1 MASLQDFWD
10 GSGETLT
17 AIVAGTIPAR
27 GVAVIRSSL
36 PLVALLA
43 LPRPHRPVRV
53 HGIQPA
59 DINRNGD
66 ACTDFFDY
74 ANGAWRQQNPIPD
87 YMDRWS
93 RRWQSGEVN
102 KEHVRDILTEL
113 SAKTDWP
120 KGSAGQLA
128 GDFYAA
134 CMDESRV
141 DALGS
146 KPVQPWLADVD
157 AIKDK
162 AGVQRMIGKLHDVG
176 VCVPFAV
183 FAGEDLHDPSRTIA
197 HVYAGGLG
205 MPDRDYYLKT
215 EPRFVEARAKYLEHV
230 AKMFELAGTKPDAG
244 EAERRDRVRVREA
257 PGRGLA
263 RQRAAARP
271 EAAGPPDR
279 VRRPAQARAEL
290 RLGRSTS
297 TPRGM
302 PHDAL
307 NVTQPKF
314 LQQVD
319 KELATTPLAAVEDLP
334 AVARAQR
341 RGRLAV
347 AAVRRGELRL
357 QRQVPR
363 PAPPRSSRAGSA
375 APKLTDNQ
383 LGEALGQ
390 KYVEKY
396 FPPEAKARMQDMV
409 KNILLAM
416 DDTIRGLDWMDEATK
431 KKALEKRATFFP
443 KLGYPDKF
451 KDYKGVVVSRD
462 SAWDNVVA
470 ASRWN
475 VADNRS
481 QVGKPTDRSRWGMT
495 PPTSNAYYNPLQNE
509 IVFPAGILQPPAF
522 DVNATDAVNYGAI
535 GVVIGHEISH
545 GFDDQGAQFD
555 AQGRLANW
563 WTPEDNKQ
571 FQAKGQCVVDQFEG
585 YFIEPGVHHNG
596 KLVLGESIGDLAGA
610 KLAYRGY
617 LKSREGKGPEPTI
630 DGFTPEQQFFIA
642 WGQWRGDE
650 TRMETQRTMI
660 QGDPHPIA
668 KYRVNGPL
676 SNLPA
681 FREAFQCKADA
692 PMVRAEADRCEVW

>member
-1 MASLQDFWD
+1 M
-10 GSGETLT
+10 
-17 AIVAGTIPAR
+17 
-27 GVAVIRSSL
+27 IRTRL
-36 PLVALLA
+36 PLVMLLA
-43 LPRPHRPVRV
+43 AATTASAGTL
-53 HGIQPA
+53 HGIQP
-59 DINRNGD
+59 DDLNRNGD
-66 ACTDFFDY
+66 PCVDFYDY
-74 ANGAWRQQNPIPD
+74 ANGAWRKQNPIPA

-113 SAKTDWP
+113 SARSDWP
-120 KGSAGQLA
+120 QGSAGQLA

-134 CMDESRV
+134 CMDESRI

-146 KPVQPWLADVD
+146 QPVQPWLADIAAVHD
-157 AIKDK
+157 QASL
-162 AGVQRMIGKLHDVG
+162 QRMIGRLHDVG
-176 VCVPFAV
+176 IAVPFGLY
-183 FAGEDLHDPSRTIA
+183 AGEDQHEPSRTIA
-197 HVYAGGLG
+197 HLYAAGLG
-205 MPDRDYYLKT
+205 LPDRDYYFKP
-215 EPRFVEARAKYLEHV
+215 EPRFADARTQYLAHV
-230 AKMFELAGTKPDAG
+230 AKMFELAGTPAA
-244 EAERRDRVRVREA
+244 EAKAKAQTVFDFEKRLAQASLDNVQLRDPKQQDHPMA
-257 PGRGLA
+257 FTGLA
-263 RQRAAARP
+263 KLSPSFDWAAYFS
-271 EAAGPPDR
+271 AAGVPR
-279 VRRPAQARAEL
+279 V
-290 RLGRSTS
+290 
-297 TPRGM
+297 
-302 PHDAL
+302 DL
-307 NVTQPKF
+307 NVTQPAF
-314 LQQVD
+314 LQQFE
-319 KELATTPLAAVEDLP
+319 KELATTPLPQWQAYLQWHVLNTAADSLSTPFVEQNFAFNRTLTG
-334 AVARAQR
+334 AT
-341 RGRLAV
+341 
-347 AAVRRGELRL
+347 EIK
-357 QRQVPR
+357 PR
-363 PAPPRSSRAGSA
+363 WKRCAE
-375 APKLTDNQ
+375 LTDAQ

-396 FPPEAKARMQDMV
+396 FPPAAKARMQDMV

-416 DDTIRGLDWMDEATK
+416 DDTIRELDWMDEATK
-431 KKALEKRATFFP
+431 QKALEKRATFVP

-462 SAWDNVVA
+462 SAWNNLVA

-475 VADNRS
+475 VADARR

-509 IVFPAGILQPPAF
+509 IVFPAGILQAPAF
-522 DVNATDAVNYGAI
+522 DLNATDAVNYGAI

-563 WTPEDNKQ
+563 WTPEDGKQ
-571 FQAKGQCVVDQFEG
+571 FAAKGQCVVDQFEG

-617 LKSREGKGPEPTI
+617 LKSREGKGPEPTL

-650 TRMETQRTMI
+650 TRIETQRSMI

-681 FREAFQCKADA
+681 FQQAFQCKAGA
-692 PMVRAEADRCEVW
+692 PMVRAEKDRCEVW

>member
-1 MASLQDFWD
+1 M
-10 GSGETLT
+10 
-17 AIVAGTIPAR
+17 V
-27 GVAVIRSSL
+27 RSSL

-43 LPRPHRPVRV
+43 TATASAGAL
-53 HGIQPA
+53 HGINPD
-59 DINRNGD
+59 DINRSGD
-66 ACTDFFDY
+66 ACTDFFEY
-74 ANGAWRQQNPIPD
+74 ANGAWRKQNPIPS

-146 KPVQPWLADVD
+146 RPVQPWLAEVD

-162 AGVQRMIGKLHDVG
+162 AGVQRMIGKLHEVG
-176 VCVPFAV
+176 VAVPFQV
-183 FAGEDLHDPSRTIA
+183 FAGEDLHEPSRTIA

-205 MPDRDYYLKT
+205 MPDRDYYLKP

-230 AKMFELAGTKPDAG
+230 VKMFELAGIPTDQAKQNAQTVFDFEKRLA
-244 EAERRDRVRVREA
+244 EASLDNVQLRDPKLQDHPTAFDDLVKLT
-257 PGRGLA
+257 PGFDWITYFD
-263 RQRAAARP
+263 
-271 EAAGPPDR
+271 AAGM
-279 VRRPAQARAEL
+279 
-290 RLGRSTS
+290 
-297 TPRGM
+297 PR
-302 PHDAL
+302 DAL

-314 LQQVD
+314 LRQIDQ
-319 KELATTPLAAVEDLP
+319 ELATTPLPQWKTYLQWHVLNTAADSLSRPFVEENF
-334 AVARAQR
+334 AFN
-341 RGRLAV
+341 GRFLA
-347 AAVRRGELRL
+347 GTTEIK
-357 QRQVPR
+357 PR
-363 PAPPRSSRAGSA
+363 WKRCAEA
-375 APKLTDNQ
+375 TDQQ

-396 FPPEAKARMQDMV
+396 FPPEAKAKMQEMV

-416 DDTIRGLDWMDEATK
+416 DDTIRELDWMDAATK
-431 KKALEKRATFFP
+431 QKALEKRATFFP

-451 KDYKGVVVSRD
+451 KDYEGVVVSRD
-462 SAWDNVVA
+462 SAWDNIVA

-475 VADNRS
+475 VVDNRS

-522 DVNATDAVNYGAI
+522 DVNAIDAVNYGAI

-555 AQGRLANW
+555 AQGRLSNW
-563 WTPEDNKQ
+563 WTLEDNKK
-571 FQAKGQCVVDQFEG
+571 FEAKGQCVVKQFDG

-610 KLAYRGY
+610 KIAYRAY
-617 LKSREGKGPEPTI
+617 LKSREGKGPEPTL

-642 WGQWRGDE
+642 WGQFRGDE

-681 FREAFQCKADA
+681 FREAFECKAEA
-692 PMVRAEADRCEVW
+692 PMVRPEADRCEVW

>member
-1 MASLQDFWD
+1 M
-10 GSGETLT
+10 
-17 AIVAGTIPAR
+17 
-27 GVAVIRSSL
+27 IRSSL
-36 PLVALLA
+36 PLVVLLA
-43 LPRPHRPVRV
+43 ASTTASAGAV

-59 DINRNGD
+59 DINRAGD
-66 ACTDFFDY
+66 PCTDFFDY
-74 ANGAWRQQNPIPD
+74 ANGAWRKQNPIPA

-113 SAKTDWP
+113 SARTDWP

-134 CMDESRV
+134 CMDESRI
-141 DALGS
+141 DALGGQ
-146 KPVQPWLADVD
+146 PIQPWMAEISSLSG
-157 AIKDK
+157 KD
-162 AGVQRMIGKLHDVG
+162 GVQRMIGKLHDVG
-176 VCVPFAV
+176 VPVPFGV
-183 FAGEDLHDPSRTIA
+183 FAGEDLHQPSRTIA
-197 HVYAGGLG
+197 HLYAGGLG
-205 MPDRDYYLKT
+205 MPDRDYYLKP
-215 EPRFVEARAKYLEHV
+215 EPRFVEARAKYLVHV
-230 AKMFELAGTKPDAG
+230 AKLFELAGLPVEQAKQNAQVVFDFEKRLA
-244 EAERRDRVRVREA
+244 EASLDNVQLRDPKLQDNTTAFADLAKLA
-257 PGRGLA
+257 PSFDWGRYFD
-263 RQRAAARP
+263 
-271 EAAGPPDR
+271 AAGI
-279 VRRPAQARAEL
+279 
-290 RLGRSTS
+290 
-297 TPRGM
+297 PRN
-302 PHDAL
+302 AV

-314 LQQVD
+314 LRQFE
-319 KELATTPLAAVEDLP
+319 KELATTSVAQWQTYLEWQLLNYAADSLSTPFVEENFAFNGKFLTG
-334 AVARAQR
+334 AT
-341 RGRLAV
+341 
-347 AAVRRGELRL
+347 EIK
-357 QRQVPR
+357 PR
-363 PAPPRSSRAGSA
+363 WKRCAE
-375 APKLTDNQ
+375 LTDNQ

-396 FPPEAKARMQDMV
+396 FPPEAKARMQEMV

-416 DDTIRGLDWMDEATK
+416 DDTIRELDWMDDATK
-431 KKALEKRATFFP
+431 QKALEKRATFFP

-451 KDYKGVVVSRD
+451 KDYQGVVVSRA
-462 SAWDNVVA
+462 SAWDNLVA
-470 ASRWN
+470 AQRWN
-475 VADNRS
+475 VTDGRS
-481 QVGKPTDRSRWGMT
+481 QIGKPTDRTRWGMT

-522 DVNATDAVNYGAI
+522 DVTATDAVNYGAI

-563 WTPEDNKQ
+563 WTPADGKQ
-571 FQAKGQCVVDQFEG
+571 FAAKGQCVVDQFEG

-617 LKSREGKGPEPTI
+617 LKSREGKGPEPTL

-650 TRMETQRTMI
+650 TRLETQRSMI

-681 FREAFQCKADA
+681 FQQAFQCKADA
-692 PMVRAEADRCEVW
+692 PMVRPAKDRCEVW